1 MNKLNRNEWF
11 TIFAGIIII
20 AVVIIFVSW
29 TPQNGETISGTA
41 EMASST
47 AATASTAAG
56 QNSQTGDQSNQSSQ
70 NMTSQSSQSGQSS
83 SGHAGQTGQAPAL
96 STQALG
102 KNIST
107 NPDIQIYDLTVGTGT
122 VAAAG
127 NTVSVTYVGALQDGT
142 VFDASSEHGGQ
153 PFSFTLGA
161 GQVIS
166 GWDIG
171 VAGMKVGGERRLVIS
186 PSLGYGSQAV
196 GPIPA
201 NSTLLFDVTLLGV
214 K

>member
-201 NSTLLFDVTLLGV
+201 NSTLFLMLLCSG
-214 K
+214 